1 MDFLDVITGK
11 FFQTFSGRYYPS
23 LPRVG
28 VVASQEDAESVVDA
42 RHFDYEEIDPESY
55 SYRQLLQNLI
65 DKDGAEMT
73 IKTTAAHDWR
83 IGGYVALDDG
93 KLYTILSMTRDT
105 RAASKQAAELMP
117 IPVGTE
123 YVIRLVSYVNPRGL

>member
-11 FFQTFSGRYYPS
+11 FFQTFSGHYYPS
-23 LPRVG
+23 LPV
-28 VVASQEDAESVVDA
+28 SQLITTQAEADAVVDA
-42 RHFDYEEIDPESY
+42 RHFDYEVIDPEAHN
-55 SYRQLLQNLI
+55 YRHLLQNLI
-65 DKDGAEMT
+65 DKDGAELT

-83 IGGYVALDDG
+83 IGGYVTLQDG
-93 KLYTILSMTRDT
+93 KMYTVLSMTRDT

-123 YVIRLVSYVNPRGL
+123 YIIRLISYVNPRGL